1 MKKLLNN
8 YEIHMQN
15 FVKQMVQSPIKINN
29 YKFNSMTTRQ
39 ELFANTSNKIL
50 DKKGFSFKYFK
61 TDKERI
67 KTYIEK
73 NEMENLNNKKTVN
86 FKLNLK
92 KNFLNTSYNNNK
104 NKEDLEK
111 IINIINHKDE
121 LNEVDK
127 LLYKQLQYNEI
138 TNNRI
143 ILHNIKMDDE
153 DNKNN
158 DKKKNNRFYSKE
170 DMLNIINNT
179 SLTEEDKYKKLLH
192 NKIYNE
198 TKNMLLFKKL
208 KLIYSNKIKNF
219 NKTNSNFFS
228 KTHFKALENLSLFKS
243 PTIQHN
249 INKSLSFNKINT
261 KKNTNNNTKNHK
273 RKFYKTSS
281 DLSETMPNDNNF
293 RKYSI
298 DINLENIKNVN
309 NNNNKGDD
317 RLFSHKN
324 ILDDISL
331 RKEIVG
337 INPLLFQYHINYMK
351 NINNKDNKEFYLN
364 DKIIALKKMAFE
376 KSENYFD
383 FLSNIK
389 YEESFY
395 EMLRQNTEEIL
406 IDGQKFKKSDMD
418 KIADKLLKNC
428 NIKPKINFGK

>member
-1 MKKLLNN
+1 MNKLLKN
-8 YEIHMQN
+8 YEIHMQT

-39 ELFANTSNKIL
+39 ELFAKSSNKIL

-73 NEMENLNNKKTVN
+73 NEMENLSNKKN
-86 FKLNLK
+86 ANLKLNLK
-92 KNFLNTSYNNNK
+92 KNFLNTNYNHDK

-111 IINIINHKDE
+111 IINIINRKDE
-121 LNEVDK
+121 LNEEDK

-138 TNNRI
+138 NNRI
-143 ILHNIKMDDE
+143 ILHNIKMEDE
-153 DNKNN
+153 DNKNK

-170 DMLNIINNT
+170 DMLNIINNNT
-179 SLTEEDKYKKLLH
+179 LTEENKYKKLLH

-198 TKNMLLFKKL
+198 TKNMLLFRKL

-243 PTIQHN
+243 PTIKHK
-249 INKSLSFNKINT
+249 INKTFSFKKINT
-261 KKNTNNNTKNHK
+261 KINTNNKTKIHK

-281 DLSETMPNDNNF
+281 DLNENMINDNNF
-293 RKYSI
+293 RNYSI
-298 DINLENIKNVN
+298 DINLENTKNI
-309 NNNNKGDD
+309 NNNKGDL
-317 RLFSHKN
+317 RIFTPKN

-331 RKEIVG
+331 RKEIVDK
-337 INPLLFQYHINYMK
+337 NPLLFQYHINYMK
-351 NINNKDNKEFYLN
+351 NIKNKNNKEFYLN

-376 KSENYFD
+376 KSDNYYN

-389 YEESFY
+389 YEDSLY
-395 EMLRQNTEEIL
+395 EMVRQNIEEIL
-406 IDGQKFKKSDMD
+406 IDGQKFKNSEID
-418 KIADKLLKNC
+418 KIADKLLENC
-428 NIKPKINFGK
+428 NLKSKINFGK

>member
-121 LNEVDK
+121 LNEEDK

-170 DMLNIINNT
+170 DMLNIINNN

-228 KTHFKALENLSLFKS
+228 KTHFNALENLSLFKS

-337 INPLLFQYHINYMK
+337 KNPLLFQYHINYMK